1 MLSLLAAHAG
11 IIPKP
16 GYARL
21 SDPSTVF
28 SSIELLLLTWGAA
41 LLLTEQRRGWVYL
54 AWSRVAAL
62 LRLGWMV
69 VSLGRLN
76 GAAATMRERIVWESV
91 AMLIISVGVLA
102 FLRTDRDRSQ

>member
-1 MLSLLAAHAG
+1 MLTREAAN
-11 IIPKP
+11 
-16 GYARL
+16 
-21 SDPSTVF
+21 TVYR
-28 SSIELLLLTWGAA
+28 LLTWGAA

>member
-16 GYARL
+16 VYARL

>member
-11 IIPKP
+11 IIPNP

-69 VSLGRLN
+69 VSL
-76 GAAATMRERIVWESV
+76 
-91 AMLIISVGVLA
+91 
-102 FLRTDRDRSQ
+102 